1 MAKISFTLT
10 NGGQTVLVDDTDI
23 IKFQANSSTGSLV
36 YVQNLGA
43 QPQVLDVTA
52 DPSTVAGYSAL
63 FISLTQVNPVF
74 PTAAVTFT
82 LNGGSPS
89 FIAGEQVFFA
99 GGSAG
104 GQISTTN
111 GSTTMT
117 VTSFSGQTLANGM
130 SVQGVDSGAA
140 GAVSGTPT
148 YTYVSSQAF
157 YLNAARVI
165 EYSATGSE
173 GTTTILVND
182 GNTPNGSQI
191 QVSETLSAVTT
202 LMAGTGYVTIGGAQ
216 TVTGNKTFSGTTTIS
231 GASTI
236 TGTATVT
243 KAVLVKSNV
252 TQTGSKTSTVVT
264 TATAGTITTVA
275 LSDAANASFSFTVT
289 NANAIATSNI
299 QLTVDMNSSTGW
311 ANCCVTKGS
320 GSFIITVKNV
330 DASAAFN
337 AAIKIDYLIL

>member
-10 NGGQTVLVDDTDI
+10 NGGQTVLVDDTEI
-23 IKFQANSSTGSLV
+23 VKFQANSSTGSLI

-52 DPSTVAGYSAL
+52 DPSTVAGLSAL

-99 GGSAG
+99 GGAAN
-104 GQISTTN
+104 GQITTTN
-111 GSTTMT
+111 GTTTMA
-117 VTSFSGQTLANGM
+117 VTNFSGQTLAAAM

-165 EYSATGSE
+165 EYSASGSA
-173 GTTTILVND
+173 GTTTLLVND

-191 QVSETLSAVTT
+191 QVSQTVSAVTT
-202 LMAGTGYVTIGGAQ
+202 LMAGTGYVTLGGAQ
-216 TVTGNKTFSGTTTIS
+216 SVTGTKTFTNLLY
-231 GASTI
+231 
-236 TGTATVT
+236 T
-243 KAVLVKSNV
+243 KTNV
-252 TQTGSKTSTVVT
+252 TQGTSISTGVT
-264 TATAGTITTVA
+264 ANGGAGIITTVSTA
-275 LSDAANASFSFTVT
+275 IAAQGSAGFTVSNTSVSATSLVRASVIDYAGTFSTNGIPVVSVDNVTANAFDITISNAHGT
-289 NANAIATSNI
+289 NATSGVLKIAY
-299 QLTVDMNSSTGW
+299 TVN
-311 ANCCVTKGS
+311 
-320 GSFIITVKNV
+320 
-330 DASAAFN
+330 
-337 AAIKIDYLIL
+337 